1 MAVASIKDNTA
12 MYLSCGVGFF
22 KKGATLDL
30 NNYDYESLFRTS
42 LTVNKYDGI
51 VSRSIS
57 SNHAMTLIAV
67 DLDENG
73 KSRKWMV
80 ENSWGADKGFR
91 GNLIMTDEWFDKYVF
106 NVVIERQYIP
116 EDILKMLKQKPT
128 MLPVKKYRSNK

>member
-1 MAVASIKDNTA
+1 MKKIYSFLFAAVTVFAAASCQKEVDNNVQATPAEDTFTVTA
-12 MYLSCGVGFF
+12 TVG
-22 KKGATLDL
+22 LD
-30 NNYDYESLFRTS
+30 TK
-42 LTVNKYDGI
+42 T
-51 VSRSIS
+51 
-57 SNHAMTLIAV
+57 T
-67 DLDENG
+67 LDENG

-128 MLPVKKYRSNK
+128 MLPLKKYRSNK